1 MDNVARRLICLQ
13 THAVNIYNPREL
25 LVQVH
30 PDKLPTGD
38 FNQIYIVEEILAD
51 DKCKTGRSYSLLFL
65 SDVVRLLPVTVDNVV
80 SVREKFPLLS
90 LDNILEAWSHES
102 HPYDNWGSL
111 STSGRNSLVSKR
123 QTKDYYKDKEKPL
136 KKIPATAWVKAKRKL
151 YTVKPQEPDNMKIN
165 NLAVSITLNSESGGK
180 LENLEVFNT
189 IDSGIQIPYVWCDQ
203 YVKINRNSYIPKA
216 WRQNKGVFGCIIK
229 VGDIPVIKPSR
240 EITLPSGNLLLRVYP
255 DEWVNKPLEE
265 IKYFL
270 SKHNVPP
277 TYLKI
282 FNKEV
287 DLWKDYMANFTVATI
302 EVFGD
307 KITITAKINPD
318 SAITNKLGSDI
329 GKMIFGAMITNKK
342 YLITKIRP
350 GTLGVSF
357 RYPHIAINS
366 NILFD
371 VISSSDVLCGLLLP
385 QEDKKLGIV
394 ANIAKDKYKGS
405 FRILAKIHDTVIK
418 ATITQNDGNK
428 RSNGKPYLE
437 VVIKSASN
445 IQAVDDFARLFGTA
459 LAMYTDELPKF
470 KALYKS
476 SVPKWKDPPSIVNYK
491 GKACN
496 TSKDCKKAT
505 CNPTTKT
512 CSKNIST
519 SSWWAE
525 NYSRKCQGTLAPWV
539 VEPSSVDA
547 LREIGYNVEEFPKNS
562 GEYLTCRKKV
572 IKGKEVYQNFYIMA
586 NTLSNS
592 KDYPFI
598 PCCGSED
605 RKSHAGNP
613 YNKYYYNLDK
623 LDLNNG
629 ANIKITFKKFNKKQL
644 KILLEFAK
652 DKFSV
657 IGFNKH
663 TKKFIDAKKLSVS
676 KEEAKLINNYPKDPI
691 GALLISQKGK
701 STTATIFVEIDIV
714 DIESRSYA
722 NNYEDFET
730 VSLDI
735 HPLLENLFG
744 SPFNKKHK
752 SYTIEFHSDSLKR
765 SEDLHTQKRAT
776 IGRRGRL
783 PVNIERL
790 LNLVS
795 LENDQVSSWKRKGV
809 TRDSSASFLHVVKCF
824 VDNNDISS
832 DSSFA
837 IRDEFLTSVKMLN
850 SGIALCKQSMY
861 DFTSE
866 EILAK
871 LQSNSNAYINPRLFH
886 ALVEKIYEVN
896 IILIQRGR
904 DDDTGTFVLPH
915 HKNIYLTQGMVY
927 KKTMMVYEHFGTDA
941 EKFLRTPHCELV
953 EGDTNTAIDMY
964 MYRAWLYSSKFFYGK
979 TLVTPI
985 TIPPVFLTSGWKQG
999 INDAGKGFF
1008 LMKNGFV
1015 LNTYSLPPVSI
1026 EEASD
1031 EEVANVKNTAAVEKF
1046 AESLHATRVHVH
1058 DSKQFVKTT
1067 WKLKEFSFDT
1077 IVWRDNIN
1085 SLRNKYIIN
1094 KLNSKY
1100 LIGYFLFAFSKYLSD
1115 NNITLTKII
1124 EKLDTN
1130 STGKESTL
1138 NQSYLLEKSFK
1149 ILIDGFV
1156 KSRVSKVMIK
1166 DAIPQSRMTEYL
1178 PPPLEIYNK
1187 KAPVKKSQR
1196 KRRRNK
1202 KTTPK
1207 FYISH
1212 LIFTKSKK
1220 ETETLL
1226 FRLKLHATLMMK
1238 HDFDKLTT
1246 YHTNNSIPDFFI
1258 SLLDFRKVANETIQF
1273 RSSDTV
1279 RSSTLNIYDKPLV
1292 NTDSDYMWRN
1302 THFTDNK
1309 IAVSRTFD
1317 DEAYDI
1323 ERWVK
1328 SVKLELNDFEV
1339 VAVDNTT
1346 QEIDEELTPESP
1358 LLLNVDDSLL
1368 IPVIEYV

>member
-1 MDNVARRLICLQ
+1 MDKVTRRLICLQ
-13 THAVNIYNPREL
+13 THAVNIYNPHEL
-25 LVQVH
+25 LVQVK
-30 PDKLPTGD
+30 PDKLPSGD

-51 DKCKTGRSYSLLFL
+51 VKCKTGRSYSLLFL
-65 SDVVRLLPVTVDNVV
+65 DDVVSRLPVTIDNVLH
-80 SVREKFPLLS
+80 VREKFPLLS
-90 LDNILEAWSHES
+90 LDNILAAWSHKS
-102 HPYDNWGSL
+102 HAQDNWGSL

-123 QTKDYYKDKEKPL
+123 QTKDYYKDRDKPL
-136 KKIPATAWVKAKRKL
+136 KKIPATAWVKAKKKL
-151 YTVKPQEPDNMKIN
+151 YTLKPQEPDNMKIN
-165 NLAVSITLNSESGGK
+165 NLEVTITLKSASGGK

-189 IDSGIQIPYVWCDQ
+189 IDSGVHLPYVWCDQ

-229 VGDIPVIKPSR
+229 VGDIPVIKPNR

-255 DEWVNKPLEE
+255 DEWVDKPLED

-270 SKHNVPP
+270 TTHNVPMK
-277 TYLKI
+277 YLK
-282 FNKEV
+282 FFSNEV
-287 DLWKDYMANFTVATI
+287 DLWKDYMASFAVATI

-307 KITITAKINPD
+307 TITITAKINPD
-318 SAITNKLGSDI
+318 SAITDKLGSDI
-329 GKMIFGAMITNKK
+329 GEMIFGIMITDKK

-371 VISSSDVLCGLLLP
+371 VISSSSVLCGLLLP
-385 QEDKKLGIV
+385 QEDKKLGIIE
-394 ANIAKDKYKGS
+394 NIAKDKYKGS

-437 VVIKSASN
+437 VVIKSAAN
-445 IQAVDDFARLFGTA
+445 IQAVDDFARLFGTS
-459 LAMYTDELPKF
+459 LTLYTNELPTF
-470 KALYKS
+470 KALYKT

-491 GKACN
+491 GKVCT

-505 CNPTTKT
+505 CNPTTNT

-525 NYSRKCQGTLAPWV
+525 NYSRKCQGALAPWV

-613 YNKYYYNLDK
+613 YNKYYYNLAK

-663 TKKFIDAKKLSVS
+663 SKKFIDAKKLSVS
-676 KEEAKLINNYPKDPI
+676 KEEIKLINNYPKDPI

-714 DIESRSYA
+714 EIESRSYS

-735 HPLLENLFG
+735 QPLLENLFG
-744 SPFNKKHK
+744 SPFNKKNK
-752 SYTIEFHSDSLKR
+752 AYTIEFHSDSLKR

-776 IGRRGRL
+776 IGRRGTL

-795 LENDQVSSWKRKGV
+795 LENDQVSVWKRKGV

-824 VDNNDISS
+824 VDNKAISG

-850 SGIALCKQSMY
+850 SGITLCKQSMY
-861 DFTSE
+861 DFTTD

-871 LQSNSNAYINPRLFH
+871 LQPNSNAYINPRLFH

-904 DDDTGTFVLPH
+904 DDDTGTFILPH
-915 HKNIYLTQGMVY
+915 HKNIYLTQGMIY
-927 KKTMMVYEHFGTDA
+927 EKTMMVYEHFGTDA

-953 EGDTNTAIDMY
+953 EGDSNAAVDTY
-964 MYRAWLYSSKFFYGK
+964 MYRAWLYSTKFFYGK

-999 INDAGKGFF
+999 INDAGKGFL
-1008 LMKNGFV
+1008 LMNKGFV
-1015 LNTYSLPPVSI
+1015 LNTHSLPPVSI
-1026 EEASD
+1026 EEASN
-1031 EEVANVKNTAAVEKF
+1031 EEIATVKNTDAVEKF
-1046 AESLHATRVHVH
+1046 AESLHAVRVHVH

-1067 WKLKEFSFDT
+1067 WKLNEFSFDT

-1085 SLRNKYIIN
+1085 SLRNKYIRN

-1100 LIGYFLFAFSKYLSD
+1100 LIGYFLFAFSKYLADS
-1115 NNITLTKII
+1115 NITLTKII
-1124 EKLDTN
+1124 EKLDTP

-1156 KSRVSKVMIK
+1156 KHRVSEVRKSVIS
-1166 DAIPQSRMTEYL
+1166 QSRMTAHL

-1187 KAPVKKSQR
+1187 KAPATQSQR

-1207 FYISH
+1207 FYISQP
-1212 LIFTKSKK
+1212 IFTSSKK

-1246 YHTNNSIPDFFI
+1246 YHTQNSIPDFFT
-1258 SLLDFRKVANETIQF
+1258 SLLDFRKVVNETIQL

-1302 THFTDNK
+1302 TQFTDNK
-1309 IAVSRTFD
+1309 IAFSRTFD
-1317 DEAYDI
+1317 GDAEDI
-1323 ERWVK
+1323 ERWIS
-1328 SVKLELNDFEV
+1328 SVNLELDDFEIV
-1339 VAVDNTT
+1339 SLDNTT
-1346 QEIDEELTPESP
+1346 HEIDEELEPESP
-1358 LLLNVDDSLL
+1358 LLLNVDDLL
-1368 IPVIEYV
+1368 IPVIEYM

>member
-25 LVQVH
+25 LVQVK

-65 SDVVRLLPVTVDNVV
+65 ADIVRLLPVTVDNVLR
-80 SVREKFPLLS
+80 VREKFPLLS
-90 LDNILEAWSHES
+90 LDNILAAWSHES
-102 HPYDNWGSL
+102 HPHDNWGSL

-123 QTKDYYKDKEKPL
+123 QTKDYYSKKEKPL
-136 KKIPATAWVKAKRKL
+136 KKIPATAWVKAKKKL

-165 NLAVSITLNSESGGK
+165 NLAVAITLKSDSGGK

-189 IDSGIQIPYVWCDQ
+189 INSGVHLPYVWCDQ
-203 YVKINRNSYIPKA
+203 YVKINRNSYIPKS
-216 WRQNKGVFGCIIK
+216 WSQNKGIFGCIIK
-229 VGDIPVIKPSR
+229 VGDIPVIKPNR

-270 SKHNVPP
+270 ARHNVPP

-282 FNKEV
+282 FSKEV
-287 DLWKDYMANFTVATI
+287 DLWKDYMSSFTVATI

-329 GKMIFGAMITNKK
+329 GNMIFGAMITDKK

-371 VISSSDVLCGLLLP
+371 VISSSSVLCGLLLP

-394 ANIAKDKYKGS
+394 AKISKDKYKGS

-459 LAMYTDELPKF
+459 LTMYADELPTF
-470 KALYKS
+470 KVLYKA
-476 SVPKWKDPPSIVNYK
+476 SVPKWKNPPSIVNYK

-547 LREIGYNVEEFPKNS
+547 LRKIGYNVEEFPKNS

-592 KDYPFI
+592 KEYPFI

-629 ANIKITFKKFNKKQL
+629 ANIKITFKKFNKNQL

-663 TKKFIDAKKLSVS
+663 SKKFIDAKNLSVS
-676 KEEAKLINNYPKDPI
+676 KDDAKLINNYPTDPI

-714 DIESRSYA
+714 EMENRLYT
-722 NNYEDFET
+722 NNYEDYEM

-735 HPLLENLFG
+735 QPLLENLFG
-744 SPFNKKHK
+744 SPFNKKNK
-752 SYTIEFHSDSLKR
+752 AYTIEFHSDSLKR

-776 IGRRGRL
+776 IGRRGTL

-795 LENDQVSSWKRKGV
+795 LENDQVAVWKRKGV

-824 VDNNDISS
+824 ADNTDISG

-850 SGIALCKQSMY
+850 SGTALCKQSMY
-861 DFTSE
+861 DFTTD

-871 LQSNSNAYINPRLFH
+871 LQPNSNAYINPRLFH
-886 ALVEKIYEVN
+886 ALVEQIYEVN

-904 DDDTGTFVLPH
+904 DDDDGTFILPH

-927 KKTMMVYEHFGTDA
+927 EKTMMVYEHFGTDA

-953 EGDTNTAIDMY
+953 EGDSNAAIESY
-964 MYRAWLYSSKFFYGK
+964 MYRAWLYSTKFFYGK

-999 INDAGKGFF
+999 INDAGKGFL
-1008 LMKNGFV
+1008 LMNKGFV
-1015 LNTYSLPPVSI
+1015 LNTHSLPPVSI
-1026 EEASD
+1026 EEASS
-1031 EEVANVKNTAAVEKF
+1031 EEVATIKNTEAVEKF
-1046 AESLHATRVHVH
+1046 AESLHAVRLHVH

-1067 WKLKEFSFDT
+1067 WKLNEFSFDT
-1077 IVWRDNIN
+1077 IVWRNNIN

-1115 NNITLTKII
+1115 NNITQTKIV
-1124 EKLDTN
+1124 EKLGKT

-1138 NQSYLLEKSFK
+1138 NQSYLLEKRFK
-1149 ILIDGFV
+1149 MLIDGFV
-1156 KSRVSKVMIK
+1156 KHRVSEVVIK
-1166 DAIPQSRMTEYL
+1166 DIIPQSRMTAQL

-1187 KAPVKKSQR
+1187 KPIVKKSRR
-1196 KRRRNK
+1196 KRRKNK

-1212 LIFTKSKK
+1212 PVFTTSKK
-1220 ETETLL
+1220 ETKTLL
-1226 FRLKLHATLMMK
+1226 FRLKLHAMLMMK

-1246 YHTNNSIPDFFI
+1246 YHTNNSIPDFFN
-1258 SLLDFRKVANETIQF
+1258 SLLDFRKVVNETIQL
-1273 RSSDTV
+1273 RSNDTV

-1292 NTDSDYMWRN
+1292 NTESDYMWRN

-1317 DEAYDI
+1317 DDAYDI

-1339 VAVDNTT
+1339 VEVDNTT
-1346 QEIDEELTPESP
+1346 QEIDQELEPDSP

>member
-1 MDNVARRLICLQ
+1 MDNIARRLICLQ

-25 LVQVH
+25 LVQVN

-51 DKCKTGRSYSLLFL
+51 VKCKTGRSYSLLFL
-65 SDVVRLLPVTVDNVV
+65 TDVVKRLPVTVDNVL

-90 LDNILEAWSHES
+90 LDNILAAWSHES
-102 HPYDNWGSL
+102 HPHDNWGSL

-123 QTKDYYKDKEKPL
+123 QTKDYYSKKEKPL
-136 KKIPATAWVKAKRKL
+136 KKIPATAWVKAKKKL
-151 YTVKPQEPDNMKIN
+151 YTVKPHEPDNMKIN
-165 NLAVSITLNSESGGK
+165 NLAVAITLKSESGGK

-189 IDSGIQIPYVWCDQ
+189 IDSGVHLPYVWCNQ

-229 VGDIPVIKPSR
+229 VGDIPVIKPNR

-255 DEWVNKPLEE
+255 DEWVNKPLED

-270 SKHNVPP
+270 AKHNVPP

-282 FNKEV
+282 FSKEV
-287 DLWKDYMANFTVATI
+287 DLWKDYMSSFTVATI

-329 GKMIFGAMITNKK
+329 GKMIFGAMITGKK

-371 VISSSDVLCGLLLP
+371 VISSSSVLCGLLLP

-459 LAMYTDELPKF
+459 LTLYTDELPTF
-470 KALYKS
+470 KALYKA

-491 GKACN
+491 GKACT

-539 VEPSSVDA
+539 VEPSSVDS

-663 TKKFIDAKKLSVS
+663 SKKFIDATKLSVS
-676 KEEAKLINNYPKDPI
+676 KEEEKLINNYPKDPV

-714 DIESRSYA
+714 EIESRLYT
-722 NNYEDFET
+722 NNYEDFEM

-744 SPFNKKHK
+744 SPFNKKNK
-752 SYTIEFHSDSLKR
+752 AYTIEFHSDSLKR

-795 LENDQVSSWKRKGV
+795 LENNQVSSWKRKGV

-866 EILAK
+866 EILSK

-904 DDDTGTFVLPH
+904 DDDTGIFVLPH
-915 HKNIYLTQGMVY
+915 HKNIYLTQGMLY

-953 EGDTNTAIDMY
+953 EGDSNEAIDTY
-964 MYRAWLYSSKFFYGK
+964 MYRAWLYSTKFFYGK
-979 TLVTPI
+979 TLVAPI
-985 TIPPVFLTSGWKQG
+985 TIPQVFLTPGWKQG
-999 INDAGKGFF
+999 INDAGKGFL
-1008 LMKNGFV
+1008 LMNKGFV

-1031 EEVANVKNTAAVEKF
+1031 EEVATMKNTKAVEKF
-1046 AESLHATRVHVH
+1046 AESLHAVRVHVH

-1067 WKLKEFSFDT
+1067 WKLKGFSFDT

-1094 KLNSKY
+1094 KLNSKF
-1100 LIGYFLFAFSKYLSD
+1100 LVGYFLFAFSKYLFD

-1124 EKLDTN
+1124 EKLDGN
-1130 STGKESTL
+1130 STVKESTL

-1156 KSRVSKVMIK
+1156 KSRVSEVMIK
-1166 DAIPQSRMTEYL
+1166 DVIQQSQMTAQL

-1187 KAPVKKSQR
+1187 KPIVKKSQR

-1212 LIFTKSKK
+1212 PVFTSSKK

-1226 FRLKLHATLMMK
+1226 FRLKLHTTLMMK

-1246 YHTNNSIPDFFI
+1246 YHTNNSIPDFFN
-1258 SLLDFRKVANETIQF
+1258 SLLDFRKVVNETIQL
-1273 RSSDTV
+1273 RTSDTV
-1279 RSSTLNIYDKPLV
+1279 RGSTLNIYNKPLV

-1317 DEAYDI
+1317 DEAVDI
-1323 ERWVK
+1323 ERWIT

-1339 VAVDNTT
+1339 VEVDNTT
-1346 QEIDEELTPESP
+1346 QEIDEELEPNSP
-1358 LLLNVDDSLL
+1358 LLLNVDEALL